1 MTSPLM
7 ITSSLIRPLTEREL
21 LERRELARLRHMAKE
36 AAAVTHTNDHQ
47 ENPDQE
53 KKEKED
59 NGKG

>member
-36 AAAVTHTNDHQ
+36 AEAATHTNDHH

>member
-7 ITSSLIRPLTEREL
+7 ITSSLIRPLTEQEL

-36 AAAVTHTNDHQ
+36 AAAATHTNDHQ

-59 NGKG
+59 DGKG